1 MATKHAHFVCSIYS
15 VQYLLPPELC
25 IGNEKASLQMQGSDR
40 VLPAYKLAARSTG
53 IRARKSPPTSAN
65 GALLF
70 IAFYT
75 SMHHITITKEKTTV
89 LKFIGTILRT
99 ASKSHKPIILITS
112 SENLSHHDYAWQT
125 RENQSPK
132 VAADIIPNQHP
143 DKHEEVFCSAWFRTT
158 IVYLLAESPIL
169 SIGTERKT
177 DFIGDLISVR
187 DCCLSCSSDPGYL
200 TWAFGNASNNL
211 V

>member
-15 VQYLLPPELC
+15 VQYLLLQSS
-25 IGNEKASLQMQGSDR
+25 GNEKASLQMQGSDR
-40 VLPAYKLAARSTG
+40 DLPAYKLAARSTG

-75 SMHHITITKEKTTV
+75 SMRDIILPSRKKRQLF

-99 ASKSHKPIILITS
+99 ASKSYKPIILITS
-112 SENLSHHDYAWQT
+112 SENLSHRDYAWQT

-143 DKHEEVFCSAWFRTT
+143 DKHEEVFCSARFRTT
-158 IVYLLAESPIL
+158 IVYLLSESPIL